1 MESLFKRHDA
11 YLSTVPMEYIRDY
24 MQRVNWNSRL
34 IVIRGPKCVGKST
47 LMQQMQIF
55 SDVFSTI

>member
-24 MQRVNWNSRL
+24 MQRNRH
-34 IVIRGPKCVGKST
+34 
-47 LMQQMQIF
+47 
-55 SDVFSTI
+55 